1 MSLNHKFQLVNVR
14 GLHARA
20 AAKFVEITQDS
31 QTDVRVSYNGRCV
44 CGKSLMGLMMLG
56 ARHGCHI
63 DIHAEGEG
71 AELIIEKLGILIKN
85 KFGEAS

>member
-1 MSLNHKFQLVNVR
+1 MPLNHKIQLVNVR

-31 QTDVRVSYNGRCV
+31 ESSVSVSYGGRSV

-56 ARHGCHI
+56 ARHGCHVDIQI
-63 DIHAEGEG
+63 DGKDAEIILEQLRN
-71 AELIIEKLGILIKN
+71 LIEN
-85 KFGEAS
+85 KFGEAF

>member
-1 MSLNHKFQLVNVR
+1 MSLNQRFQLLNVR

-31 QTDVRVSYNGRCV
+31 QTDIRVSYNGRCV

-63 DIHAEGEG
+63 DVQADGDG
-71 AELIIEKLGILIKN
+71 ADLIIEKLGILIQN